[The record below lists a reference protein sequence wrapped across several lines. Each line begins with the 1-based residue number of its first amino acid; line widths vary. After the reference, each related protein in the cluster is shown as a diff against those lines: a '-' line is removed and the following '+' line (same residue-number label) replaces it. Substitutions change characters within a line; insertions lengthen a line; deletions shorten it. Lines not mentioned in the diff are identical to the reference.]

1 MAKGHRRV
9 SIDGFADA
17 IMDALSEYGDY
28 IDQTVVRDAVHAT
41 AEETAEIISQG
52 APRRTGAYAGSI
64 TSGFIKRRG
73 RKYTETVY
81 ADAPGYR
88 LAHLLERP
96 HATRNGGRT
105 RAFPHWSNGDSGI
118 VDRLIKHIKERL

>member
-1 MAKGHRRV
+1 MAKGNKRV

-105 RAFPHWSNGDSGI
+105 QAFPHWANGDSGI
-118 VDRLIKHIKERL
+118 VERLIKHIKEGQ

>member
-1 MAKGHRRV
+1 MAKGSKRV

-64 TSGFIKRRG
+64 TSDFIKRRG

-105 RAFPHWSNGDSGI
+105 RSFPHWSNGDSGI